1 MKQRRPENR
10 TALTI
15 KSEMTSA
22 EQSVITRHVVGFRR
36 LESIRLREYH
46 DSNMTSDEMIVWF
59 LQDVDQATR
68 ADIAGA
74 TMLSWAV
81 VDRVIQE
88 LEQKRQLRRFTTCDP
103 EEYAWKR

>member
-1 MKQRRPENR
+1 MKKRKPENR
-10 TALTI
+10 TAFAI
-15 KSEMTSA
+15 KSEMTPTKPSA
-22 EQSVITRHVVGFRR
+22 PPQRTELRPVESV
-36 LESIRLREYH
+36 RLREYH
-46 DSNMTSDEMIVWF
+46 DQDMTSEEMIVWF
-59 LQDVDQATR
+59 LEDVSQATR

-88 LEQKRQLRRFTTCDP
+88 LEQKRQLRRFTYCDP